1 MWARAYWWL
10 AMGYD
15 CCGLKVNDW
24 NFKMSMKFVLFGCGL
39 ALGIANSAFSQVK
52 VDAAWV
58 RTTSLSQQ
66 ATGAYMKITS
76 SEAVKL
82 VGISTPLTKIAE
94 VHEMKMDGD
103 IMRMRALTDGLA
115 IPANK
120 LVELKPNAYHVM
132 MQDLKQPIVTG
143 ASIPLQLHFLT
154 AANKKI
160 TVAVNAKASFK
171 DPY

>member
-1 MWARAYWWL
+1 MNVKSICLGGFIAL
-10 AMGYD
+10 
-15 CCGLKVNDW
+15 
-24 NFKMSMKFVLFGCGL
+24 GL
-39 ALGIANSAFSQVK
+39 ASAAIGQVT

-58 RTTSLSQQ
+58 RSTSLSQQ

-82 VGISTPLTKIAE
+82 VGVSTPLTKIAE

-103 IMRMRALTDGLA
+103 IMRMRALTDGFA

-120 LVELKPNAYHVM
+120 LVELKPNAYHIM

-143 ASIPLQLHFLT
+143 TSIPLQLHFLT

-160 TVAVNAKASFK
+160 TVSVNAKASFK
-171 DPY
+171 NPY

>member
-1 MWARAYWWL
+1 MNMKSIVIGFFL
-10 AMGYD
+10 
-15 CCGLKVNDW
+15 GLG
-24 NFKMSMKFVLFGCGL
+24 FASS
-39 ALGIANSAFSQVK
+39 ALSQVK
-52 VDAAWV
+52 VEAAWV

-76 SEAVKL
+76 TEAVKL
-82 VGISTPLTKIAE
+82 IGVSTPLTKIAE
-94 VHEMKMDGD
+94 VHEMKMDND

-132 MQDLKQPIVTG
+132 MQDLKQPIVSG
-143 ASIPLQLHFLT
+143 ATVPLQLHFLT
-154 AANKKI
+154 ASNKKL
-160 TVAVNAKASFK
+160 TVSVNAKASFK

>member
-1 MWARAYWWL
+1 MKSILIGSYL
-10 AMGYD
+10 AI
-15 CCGLKVNDW
+15 
-24 NFKMSMKFVLFGCGL
+24 
-39 ALGIANSAFSQVK
+39 GIASSALSQVK

-58 RTTSLSQQ
+58 RTTSLTQQ
-66 ATGAYMKITS
+66 STGAYMKITS
-76 SEAVKL
+76 TEAVKL
-82 VGISTPLTKIAE
+82 VGVSTPLTKIAE

-154 AANKKI
+154 AANKKV
-160 TVAVNAKASFK
+160 TVSINAKASFK

>member
-1 MWARAYWWL
+1 MKSIL
-10 AMGYD
+10 IGF
-15 CCGLKVNDW
+15 CLGL
-24 NFKMSMKFVLFGCGL
+24 GL
-39 ALGIANSAFSQVK
+39 ASSALSQVK

-58 RTTSLSQQ
+58 RTTSLTQQ
-66 ATGAYMKITS
+66 STGAYMKITS
-76 SEAVKL
+76 TEAVKL
-82 VGISTPLTKIAE
+82 VGVSTPLTKIAE

-143 ASIPLQLHFLT
+143 ASTPLQLHFLT

-160 TVAVNAKASFK
+160 TVSINAKASFK